1 MLHIIHVVN
10 DNHGQVT
17 TYAPGNLFFQSKL
30 SFCTNMS
37 FAGKNGN
44 VIVIQYLVHD
54 IQICTEIKP
63 SVWVPG
69 YHLLPLVQMP
79 TYV

>member
-1 MLHIIHVVN
+1 MLHIIHVIN

-54 IQICTEIKP
+54 IQICTERKP

>member
-1 MLHIIHVVN
+1 MFHIIHEVN

-17 TYAPGNLFFQSKL
+17 TYATGNLFFQFKL

-44 VIVIQYLVHD
+44 VIVIQHLVHE
-54 IQICTEIKP
+54 IQICTEIIP

-69 YHLLPLVQMP
+69 YQLLLLVQMP

>member
-1 MLHIIHVVN
+1 
-10 DNHGQVT
+10 
-17 TYAPGNLFFQSKL
+17 
-30 SFCTNMS
+30 MS